1 MAFKLGDDL
10 DGGKLSHLLN
20 MLLQT
25 GNTAAIDAALTALG
39 QIGYDTD
46 MSRLKTT
53 NGTTIQIYLT
63 RSDVKNDTS
72 LGGGSPS
79 AVYPTTEAAVKTYI
93 DTLFSTGALPFTDF
107 NASTATDFPTGAT
120 LLHRYRVSVAGTVH
134 GIVLAIGDVFYP
146 RVSTPDVADATDW
159 SFVQGNVDAASST
172 VLGLVKVVADLAALE
187 AETVPTAAVTVGVFM
202 DYESAHPRA
211 LHFIG
216 TGNIAIGSNGINH
229 SLGTSNILS
238 VQFRDS
244 AGPILFGWTI
254 TDGDNINVTATK
266 AYTSVTT
273 TIIAAP

>member
-39 QIGYDTD
+39 QIGYDTT
-46 MSRLKTT
+46 MNRIKTT
-53 NGTTIQIYLT
+53 DGTTIQIYLS
-63 RSDVKNDTS
+63 RADVLNDTS
-72 LGGGSPS
+72 MGGGSPS
-79 AVYPTTEAAVKTYI
+79 ATYPTSQAAVKSYI

-107 NASTATDFPTGAT
+107 DATSTNFPSGAT

-134 GIVLAIGDVFYP
+134 GIVLAVGDVFYP
-146 RVSTPDVADATDW
+146 RVSTPVTTTSTDW
-159 SFVQGNVDAASST
+159 TFIQGNVDAASNT

-202 DYESAHPRA
+202 DYEAAHPRL
-211 LHFIG
+211 LHYSG
-216 TGNIAIGSNGINH
+216 TANIAIGSNGIAH
-229 SLGTSNILS
+229 SLDTSNILS
-238 VQFRDS
+238 VQFRDAS
-244 AGPILFGWTI
+244 GPILFGWAI
-254 TDGDNINVTATK
+254 TDNDNINVTATK